1 MGPRLETV
9 YRQMR
14 AEAVPDTDLTEG
26 LEEAKAPA
34 SKSKDENEA
43 EDLGPAVVSP
53 DDKDSGPSKAADK
66 MKKTTKA
73 TKESVVDED
82 GEDLTERTTA
92 VRVTVKN
99 ARMAGKIARWINTNM
114 GQTME
119 IDDIDTDGISSASG
133 SIAGDI
139 IIQGD
144 DAGELAQMVAKQ
156 FKRDVVIK
164 KIAESMEEDKLSAK
178 QKKIDV
184 NDNGKIDAEDLKH
197 LRKEDDDEEEKDD
210 MGDDDSDEE
219 EKDDDSD
226 EEEKDEKKEAVL
238 TKAEMIQNIGE
249 KMGGL
254 RKTKFEAAYETFI
267 NTIDELET
275 DVSVEESARRFAES
289 VKVDVSQDVEA
300 LLHGEDISEDFR
312 KKATVIFEAA
322 VRDKVEGE
330 IAKFETKFNEAV
342 QDEVEGIHTNLYAQI
357 DEYLTYCAEE
367 WLKSNELAVETG
379 LKEEITTEFMEGLK
393 ELFESKYIEIPAER
407 INVVE
412 ELADKNEELEEQ
424 LKAEMQKNI
433 DLSKKLS
440 ESKREE
446 IIAEVTDN
454 LADTQVEK
462 IKSLAEGLS
471 TDSEEGFREAVSTL
485 RENYYPADVTPENTE
500 ETSVLVEDIDSV
512 NETEGMSPSIAAIYD
527 SIKRTTAPK
536 K

>member
-26 LEEAKAPA
+26 LEEAKAP
-34 SKSKDENEA
+34 KDV

-53 DDKDSGPSKAADK
+53 DAKDSGPGKASKK
-66 MKKTTKA
+66 IKKTTKT
-73 TKESVVDED
+73 TKESAVSEDDDED
-82 GEDLTERTTA
+82 DEVDDKDEKEDE
-92 VRVTVKN
+92 V
-99 ARMAGKIARWINTNM
+99 
-114 GQTME
+114 
-119 IDDIDTDGISSASG
+119 
-133 SIAGDI
+133 
-139 IIQGD
+139 
-144 DAGELAQMVAKQ
+144 
-156 FKRDVVIK
+156 
-164 KIAESMEEDKLSAK
+164 AESGKLSAK
-178 QKKIDV
+178 QKKLDI
-184 NDNGKIDAEDLKH
+184 NDNGKIDGDDLKK
-197 LRKEDDDEEEKDD
+197 LRSGVKEAENPFADDDEDKDDDSDEKDKD
-210 MGDDDSDEE
+210 DDDSDEE